1 VLRVGTGE
9 EGEED
14 GDGEDEPLH
23 AGLRRAQ
30 RQLAASG
37 GGGSR
42 CGRDSGAFAGGAKGR
57 RRRHLV
63 AGDLRHVSTGRRSRR
78 FRPAVRRPSGS
89 GRIASRAGPRA
100 SHTLRSSP
108 GTWVF
113 AGLESLKAQLLFQRV
128 SNLLDFPSSRERK
141 NKILNHL

>member
-1 VLRVGTGE
+1 VLRIGTGE

-63 AGDLRHVSTGRRSRR
+63 AGDLRHVSTGRRSGR
-78 FRPAVRRPSGS
+78 FRPADRRPS

-100 SHTLRSSP
+100 SHTLRSGP

-113 AGLESLKAQLLFQRV
+113 AGLESLKAQLFV
-128 SNLLDFPSSRERK
+128 SLSKQFS
-141 NKILNHL
+141 